1 MIGAP
6 GRYDPSVYA
15 DEPGGDDEV
24 HWVRL
29 RLREIGA
36 ESRIDY
42 HGVRACDGATLPPPD
57 EADGVIVGGSYHSVH
72 DALPWQRETMA
83 WLDRYRASGRPLLG
97 ICGGHQ
103 LIAHLSGALVGP
115 VEGGPVAGSRGVTL
129 TAAGRRHFLFTGFG
143 DAPVFHFANFDHVPA
158 APAGATTL
166 ATGPG
171 MPCVA
176 LDHGAGW
183 YGVQFHPEAT
193 DSCLAASWKPLDP
206 ALMRGYRPLP
216 EAPRLIRNFLTGTGL
231 LG

>member
-15 DEPGGDDEV
+15 GEPGGDDEI

-36 ESRIDY
+36 DPRIAY
-42 HGVRACDGATLPPPD
+42 CGVRVCDGAVLPPPD

-72 DALPWQRETMA
+72 EGLSWQCETMA
-83 WLDRYRASGRPLLG
+83 WLGRYRELGRPLLG

-103 LIAHLSGALVGP
+103 LIAHLSGALVEPIRAGP
-115 VEGGPVAGSRGVTL
+115 AAGSHAIAL
-129 TAAGRRHFLFTGFG
+129 TGEGRRHFLFAGFA
-143 DAPVFHFANFDHVPA
+143 DAPAFHFANFDHVA
-158 APAGATTL
+158 APPVGAAVL

-171 MPCVA
+171 MPCA
-176 LDHGAGW
+176 AIDHGGGW

-193 DSCLAASWKPLDP
+193 DSCLAASWKPADP
-206 ALMRGYRPLP
+206 ALVHGYRPLP
-216 EAPRLIRNFLTGTGL
+216 DAPRLILNFLRGTGL
-231 LG
+231 LP

>member
-6 GRYDPSVYA
+6 GRYDPTVYA

-29 RLREIGA
+29 RLREIGVEA
-36 ESRIDY
+36 QVAYR
-42 HGVRACDGATLPPPD
+42 GVRVCDGAALPPPE

-72 DALPWQRETMA
+72 DDLPWQRETMA
-83 WLDRYRASGRPLLG
+83 WLDCYRASGRPLLG

-103 LIAHLSGALVGP
+103 LVAHLSGASVEP
-115 VEGGPVAGSRGVTL
+115 VSGGPVAGSHNVTL
-129 TAAGRRHFLFTGFG
+129 TLAGRRHFLFAGF
-143 DAPVFHFANFDHVPA
+143 DAAPDFHFANFDHVA
-158 APAGATTL
+158 APPNGATVL
-166 ATGPG
+166 AMAPN

-176 LDHGAGW
+176 IDHGGGW

-193 DSCLAASWKPLDP
+193 DSCLAVSWKPNDP

-231 LG
+231 VR

>member
-15 DEPGGDDEV
+15 GEPGGDDEV

-36 ESRIDY
+36 EPRILY
-42 HGVRACDGATLPPPD
+42 QGAKVCDGAALPPPT
-57 EADGVIVGGSYHSVH
+57 EVDGVIVGGSYHSVH
-72 DALPWQRETMA
+72 DGLPWQHATLA
-83 WLDRYRASGRPLLG
+83 WLDRYRTSGRPLLG

-103 LIAHLSGALVGP
+103 LIAHLSGAP
-115 VEGGPVAGSRGVTL
+115 VEPVAGGPIAGSFAVAL
-129 TAAGRRHFLFTGFG
+129 TAAGRRHFLFEGFG
-143 DAPVFHFANFDHVPA
+143 DAPAFHFANFDHVAA
-158 APAGATTL
+158 APQGAAIL
-166 ATGPG
+166 ATGPH
-171 MPCVA
+171 MPCTA
-176 LDHGAGW
+176 LDYGDGW

-193 DSCLAASWKPLDP
+193 DSCLAASWKPIDP